1 MAGGSILDRH
11 KGAGGKLAKNEEF
24 IEIKQK
30 IFSYKSVIIRS
41 HNYMLTDSQ
50 EKLLDNELEEYST
63 DLWWK
68 HEKDFDKNHVRNMVK
83 KIATEGKL

>member
-1 MAGGSILDRH
+1 
-11 KGAGGKLAKNEEF
+11 
-24 IEIKQK
+24 
-30 IFSYKSVIIRS
+30 
-41 HNYMLTDSQ
+41 MLTDSQ

-68 HEKDFDKNHVRNMVK
+68 HEKDFDKKYVRDMVK